1 MDEYS
6 AQSELNQQD
15 RRIANQEFDQERRRV
30 NDMQA
35 RVAVLEIKVSTAE
48 NRIEDTHQT
57 QIRML
62 DKLDAHVIASTE
74 RDHQL
79 QNTISQITGA
89 VTILSGTVGETNET
103 LKEIAKMATTS
114 ATQLMKWD
122 TIAMTLIKVAIVA
135 SIIIGGAWSLFTWLE
150 SKNHEKVALI
160 DIPTHVVEEVVNEQ
174 NSTQRQS
181 S

>member
-15 RRIANQEFDQERRRV
+15 RRIENQAIDQERRKH

-89 VTILSGTVGETNET
+89 VTILSGTVSETNET

-122 TIAMTLIKVAIVA
+122 TIAMTLIKVVTVIAIV
-135 SIIIGGAWSLFTWLE
+135 IGGLWSVFTYLE
-150 SKNHEKVALI
+150 TKAHEKVALV
-160 DIPTHVVEEVVNEQ
+160 DIPAHIAEEVAK
-174 NSTQRQS
+174 
-181 S
+181 